1 MAKLKSHSGAKKR
14 FSFTGS
20 GKVSYKKNGRGHL
33 LRKKNSSRLRRLREK
48 GYLTDTLTERMKKL
62 LPYG

>member
-1 MAKLKSHSGAKKR
+1 VAKLKSHSGAKKR
-14 FSFTGS
+14 FSFTGA

-33 LRKKNSSRLRRLREK
+33 LRKKNSSRLRRLRAK
-48 GYLTDTLTERMKKL
+48 GYLTDTLTDRMKKL

>member
-1 MAKLKSHSGAKKR
+1 MPKIKSHSGAKKR
-14 FSFTGS
+14 FSFSGS

-33 LRKKNSSRLRRLREK
+33 LRKKNSARLRRLRDK
-48 GYLTDTLTERMKKL
+48 GFLSDTLVETMKKL

>member
-20 GKVSYKKNGRGHL
+20 GKASYKKNGRGHL
-33 LRKKNSSRLRRLREK
+33 LRKKKAARLRRLRDK
-48 GYLTDTLTERMKKL
+48 GYLTDKLTETMKKL